1 MDAEGLVA
9 CLAILS
15 FSLLVL
21 FEIAKSACERDLKSG
36 EDQAD
41 DDGMIDTFVPG
52 ALAPNPKKIGI
63 LFDDFLA
70 EECAR
75 LESLQTG

>member
-9 CLAILS
+9 CLVVLS

-21 FEIAKSACERDLKSG
+21 FEIANSACKGDSEFD
-36 EDQAD
+36 ENQAD
-41 DDGMIDTFVPG
+41 DDGMVNAFVPE
-52 ALAPNPKKIGI
+52 AIAPNPKKIGI

-75 LESLQTG
+75 LESLQAG